1 MTEENIKEE
10 ELTKNNI
17 EDEDDD
23 KKVHDIVFVFDT
35 RIHIY
40 TYISD
45 VFF

>member
-17 EDEDDD
+17 EDEEGLDLEELE
-23 KKVHDIVFVFDT
+23 
-35 RIHIY
+35 
-40 TYISD
+40 S